1 MEDIKWLGHA
11 SFKISGDKVVYID
24 PWKLQGKNEEAD
36 IILITH
42 DHYDHCS
49 LSDIEK
55 LKGKKTTV
63 VAPPDAAKKIA
74 GDVRKVKPGDE
85 LTVKGIKIEA
95 YPAYNLEKKFHP
107 RANGWVGYVI
117 EINGRRIYHAGD
129 TDLIPE
135 MEGIKAD
142 IALLPVGGT
151 YTMDAMEAAEAA
163 NRIKPKLAVP
173 MHFGAIVGSSKDAE
187 EFKSLCQVPVE
198 IWERS

>member
-1 MEDIKWLGHA
+1 MENIKWLSHA
-11 SFKISGDKVVYID
+11 SFKINGEKIVYVD
-24 PWKLQGKNEEAD
+24 PWKLDDKNEEAD

-55 LKGKKTTV
+55 VRGKGTTV

-74 GDVRKVKPGDE
+74 GDVREVKPGDE
-85 LTVKGIKIEA
+85 LTVKGIRIEV

-117 EINGRRIYHAGD
+117 EINGKRIYHAGD

-142 IALLPVGGT
+142 VALLPVGGT
-151 YTMDAMEAAEAA
+151 YTMDAREAAEAA

-173 MHFGAIVGSSKDAE
+173 MHFGTIVGSSQDAE

>member
-11 SFKISGDKVVYID
+11 SFKISGEKIVYID
-24 PWKLQGKNEEAD
+24 PWKLQGKNEEAN

-55 LKGKKTTV
+55 LKGKGTTV
-63 VAPPDAAKKIA
+63 VAPPDAAKKIT
-74 GDVRKVKPGDE
+74 GDVRVVKPGDE
-85 LTVKGIKIEA
+85 LMVQGIKIEA
-95 YPAYNLEKKFHP
+95 YPAYNLEKEFHP

-117 EINGRRIYHAGD
+117 EINGRRVYHAGD

-151 YTMDAMEAAEAA
+151 YTMNAREAAEAA

-187 EFKSLCQVPVE
+187 EFKALCQVPVE
-198 IWERS
+198 IWKRS